1 MRARGEKPP
10 LVEVSWQDARSLFEQ
25 LPLSEAPTK
34 ITLVQR
40 FSVGYLVARDKD
52 RLLLCHTFDPAN
64 EEDEADGG
72 ADYLILPRSWVVK
85 VRELQAGGE
94 HAEGV

>member
-1 MRARGEKPP
+1 MARGDAPP
-10 LVEVSWQDARSLFEQ
+10 MVEVTWMDARSLFEQ
-25 LPLSEAPTK
+25 LPLSEAPAK
-34 ITLVQR
+34 IALVHR
-40 FSVGYLVARDKD
+40 RSLGYLVAKDKE
-52 RLLLCHTFDPAN
+52 RVLLCHTFDAAQQ
-64 EEDEADGG
+64 EDEADGG